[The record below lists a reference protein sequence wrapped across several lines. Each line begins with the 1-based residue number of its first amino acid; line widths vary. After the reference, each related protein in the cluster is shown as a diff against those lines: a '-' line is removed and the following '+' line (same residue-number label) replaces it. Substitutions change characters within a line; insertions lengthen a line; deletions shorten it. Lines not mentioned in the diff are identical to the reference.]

1 MAGFDRG
8 AGDPGNIVELGHV
21 NLRVPDPLLATV
33 FYISGLG
40 LTRDPYM
47 MTGID
52 NMWVNAG
59 RTQFHLPTGAAQ
71 VLRGTIELAVPDIA
85 ALAARLDKVAAALA
99 GTRFAVERAGEALDA
114 TRLDVTCLDVTR
126 LDVTCPWGN
135 RLRCTRA
142 ADPLMPLGISGVT
155 FDVWRGT
162 AGRIARFYRDVIGAL
177 AEDADGTARVRVGP
191 GQTLTFR
198 ETDAAQA
205 AAFDGH
211 HVQVTLA
218 DFSGPHRRLLERGL
232 VSREDDTYQYRFQ
245 DIVDTADGRVLFT
258 VEHEVRSLLHP
269 MFGRA
274 LVNRDPLQSN
284 RHYRPGRDAFVPV
297 DFAPR

>member
-21 NLRVPDPLLATV
+21 NLRVPDPLLTTV
-33 FYISGLG
+33 FYVSGLG

-99 GTRFAVERAGEALDA
+99 GTRFAFDRKGEVLE
-114 TRLDVTCLDVTR
+114 
-126 LDVTCPWGN
+126 VTCPWGN
-135 RLRCTRA
+135 RLRCTQA

-155 FDVWRGT
+155 FDVGRG
-162 AGRIARFYRDVIGAL
+162 AAARIARFYRDVMGAL

-218 DFSGPHRRLLERGL
+218 DFSGPYRRLQERGL

-274 LVNRDPLQSN
+274 LINRDPLQSN
-284 RHYRPGRDAFVPV
+284 RHYRPGRDAFVPG
-297 DFAPR
+297 DFPAG